1 MRPDPGKVLVT
12 GSSGFIGKHVVRH
25 LTDSGYR
32 VTALDLKKPTEP
44 HPPGVTSVTC
54 DLRVDPLPEQD
65 FPHVVHLA
73 ALGGVRPSMERP
85 LDYLET
91 NLRATICLLEHGRT
105 RGLKRFIFASSSS
118 VYGPTDGSPSKED
131 DELRPCSPYALT
143 KLQGEEWGRL
153 FAEKHGI
160 DFIALR
166 LFAVWGEGQRP
177 DLALESFR
185 RKILAGETITIHGDG
200 EQRRDL
206 THVSDV
212 ARAVEAALAWNGSGF
227 EAFNIGTGRN
237 HSVNDMLHAAEK
249 WTGRK
254 AKLHHGP
261 DHPAD
266 VPVTLADASKAR
278 EMLGWKAELIFPR
291 LQPRYPATASA
302 TRMPSSAA
310 LTIPPAYPAPSPQ
323 G

>member
-1 MRPDPGKVLVT
+1 MITSSSFSRMRPNHGKVLVT
-12 GSSGFIGKHVVRH
+12 GASGFIGRHVVAH
-25 LTDSGYR
+25 LTGAGYR
-32 VTALDLKKPTEP
+32 VTALDLREPTEP
-44 HPPGVTSVTC
+44 HSPEVAAVKC
-54 DLRVDPLPEQD
+54 DLRMTPLPEEEFSQ
-65 FPHVVHLA
+65 VVHLA

-91 NLRATICLLEHGRT
+91 NLRATMRLLEHCLA
-105 RGLKRFIFASSSS
+105 RGLQRFVFASSSS
-118 VYGPTDGSPSKED
+118 VYGPTRGQPSKED

-185 RKILAGETITIHGDG
+185 RKILADETITIHGDG

-212 ARAVEAALAWNGSGF
+212 ASAVAAALAWNGGGF
-227 EAFNIGTGRN
+227 EVFNIGTGRN
-237 HSVNDMLHAAEK
+237 HSVNAMLRAVEG
-249 WTGRK
+249 WTGMK
-254 AKLHHGP
+254 AKVHYGP

-266 VPVTLADASKAR
+266 VPVTLADATKAR
-278 EMLGWKAELIFPR
+278 DLLGWRPEHLFPA
-291 LQPRYPATASA
+291 LPRATAAKARS
-302 TRMPSSAA
+302 
-310 LTIPPAYPAPSPQ
+310 PA
-323 G
+323 